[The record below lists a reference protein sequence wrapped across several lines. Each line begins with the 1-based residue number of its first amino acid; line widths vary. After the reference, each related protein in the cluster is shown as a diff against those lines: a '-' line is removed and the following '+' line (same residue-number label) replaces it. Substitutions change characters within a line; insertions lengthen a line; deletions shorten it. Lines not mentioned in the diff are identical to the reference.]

1 MVKNSQPKIVT
12 MTPSFATVQIIK
24 KLVGGIISVRTV
36 ISMVSITG
44 KIEIKMK
51 SNELFNVI
59 LVVENTAAI
68 TTMEYT
74 GLTGKEVHIRS
85 NMSQ

>member
-36 ISMVSITG
+36 ISMASITG

>member
-36 ISMVSITG
+36 ISMASITG
-44 KIEIKMK
+44 KTEIKMK

>member
-12 MTPSFATVQIIK
+12 MTPLFATVQIIK

-36 ISMVSITG
+36 ISMASITG

-51 SNELFNVI
+51 SHELFNII
-59 LVVENTAAI
+59 LVAENTAAI